1 MSIEIIG
8 AGVGRTGTLSLKHA
22 LEELGYQKT
31 HHMMELLQNPPQL
44 PYWRELLKTRNTDY
58 NTMLKGYM
66 AVVDLPGAFFYK
78 ELMTK
83 YPDAK
88 IILTVRDP
96 EKWYKSAYDTIFQ
109 MPKGMDKMIMRVI
122 SVFKPELRHIINTLE
137 FANDTVW
144 KGLFQNRFADKAFAI
159 DIYNKWNEE
168 VKNYVPK
175 EKLLVFE
182 VKDGWEPLCAFLNK
196 PVPSTHFPR
205 VNDTQEFIARKKRIT
220 K

>member
-1 MSIEIIG
+1 
-8 AGVGRTGTLSLKHA
+8 
-22 LEELGYQKT
+22 
-31 HHMMELLQNPPQL
+31 
-44 PYWRELLKTRNTDY
+44 
-58 NTMLKGYM
+58 
-66 AVVDLPGAFFYK
+66 
-78 ELMTK
+78 MTK

-196 PVPSTHFPR
+196 PVPSTPFPR